1 MIILARVANSRSRS
15 FALELYPEDSIH
27 CDILDYI
34 MTYFEYA
41 YILHDKD
48 KYADDVIDDDSK
60 EVLHKAGDLKKPHW
74 HVIICFKNPRSVN
87 SIMEELKLSHVETCN
102 FYAYSRYLIHK
113 DSPQKY
119 QYSREDIH
127 TNMQLRI
134 DNALERD
141 YNSQEQD
148 TRILLKF
155 IFENQNQS
163 FISFRQL
170 TEYAMEH
177 DCLLDLKRNTFFY
190 KQFCDDFGF
199 RRY

>member
-1 MIILARVANSRSRS
+1 MARGGNSRSRS
-15 FALELYPEDSIH
+15 FALELYPEDLTH

-48 KYADDVIDDDSK
+48 KYADDVIDDDTK

-87 SIMEELKLSHVETCN
+87 SIKEELNLAHVETCN

-141 YNSQEQD
+141 YNAQEQD
-148 TRILLKF
+148 TRILLKY

-170 TEYAMEH
+170 TEYAMEN
-177 DCLLDLKRNTFFY
+177 DCLLDLKRHTFFY